1 MKVSLVYIEFADNLC
16 AFVQAAGKFDVE
28 VVQRQLRYTGML
40 ATVQIRQAGY
50 NYRLT
55 FEVFTKHFKTLSTSN
70 RIRRWSVR
78 STVEH

>member
-1 MKVSLVYIEFADNLC
+1 MCCFGIFDSAVFVFLCRIQCADRFTCL
-16 AFVQAAGKFDVE
+16 QAAGKFDAE

-55 FEVFTKHFKTLSTSN
+55 FEVFTNMLLPVSFLTK
-70 RIRRWSVR
+70 
-78 STVEH
+78 

>member
-1 MKVSLVYIEFADNLC
+1 MNILHESKLC
-16 AFVQAAGKFDVE
+16 VFIKFRNVRNTLRVFLQAAGKFNVE

-55 FEVFTKHFKTLSTSN
+55 FEVLCQIFLVLELRHRFY
-70 RIRRWSVR
+70 
-78 STVEH
+78 

>member
-1 MKVSLVYIEFADNLC
+1 MQYSFNCSTLC
-16 AFVQAAGKFDVE
+16 TFLQAAGKFDVE

-55 FEVFTKHFKTLSTSN
+55 FEVFSFGQMFFKVFYISN
-70 RIRRWSVR
+70 R
-78 STVEH
+78 STI

>member
-1 MKVSLVYIEFADNLC
+1 VCRDSGFHVLLC
-16 AFVQAAGKFDVE
+16 SFHFTDEYNCCVVWLQAAGKFDVE

-55 FEVFTKHFKTLSTSN
+55 FEVLLRSFSLSQM
-70 RIRRWSVR
+70 V
-78 STVEH
+78 

>member
-1 MKVSLVYIEFADNLC
+1 
-16 AFVQAAGKFDVE
+16 VE

-55 FEVFTKHFKTLSTSN
+55 FEVFTLYYDAV
-70 RIRRWSVR
+70 RYALPRWSAWRR
-78 STVEH
+78 SVF